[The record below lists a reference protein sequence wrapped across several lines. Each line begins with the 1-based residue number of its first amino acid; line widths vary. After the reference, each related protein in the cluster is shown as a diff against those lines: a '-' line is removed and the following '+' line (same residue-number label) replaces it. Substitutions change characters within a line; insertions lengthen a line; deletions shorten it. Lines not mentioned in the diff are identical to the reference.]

1 MPACSICEHPAR
13 AELEAGLVSGASVR
27 GLARA
32 HRGVSA
38 SALRRHRDA
47 GHLPR
52 AKVDE
57 AEKAEATRAE
67 DLLERAQRYE
77 TIAAAVAAEALR
89 GRPRDPKLA
98 LQALDR
104 ALAAVTAQGRLL
116 PGRQATANAE
126 VRVTFNVPLPDDT
139 GLPPIVDEED
149 LPEVGSSNGSR

>member
-32 HRGVSA
+32 HRVSA

-52 AKVDE
+52 ATVDE
-57 AEKAEATRAE
+57 ATKAEAVRAE
-67 DLLERAQRYE
+67 DLLQRARRYE
-77 TIAAAVAAEALR
+77 SLAAAVAAQALR
-89 GRPRDPKLA
+89 ERPRDPRLA

-104 ALAAVTAQGRLL
+104 ALAAVAAQGRLL
-116 PGRQATANAE
+116 PGQATANAE
-126 VRVTFNVPLPDDT
+126 LRVTFNVPLPDET
-139 GLPPIVDEED
+139 GLPPIVDEAD